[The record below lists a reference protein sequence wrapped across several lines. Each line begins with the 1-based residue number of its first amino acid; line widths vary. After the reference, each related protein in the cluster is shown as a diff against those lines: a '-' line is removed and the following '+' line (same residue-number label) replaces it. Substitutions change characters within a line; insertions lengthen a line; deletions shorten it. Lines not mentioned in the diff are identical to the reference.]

1 MRKQKIV
8 IGGVALVTGIAA
20 ALVAASASAG
30 TTTFEAESAGNT
42 LTGGARVVGCR
53 RCSDGNRVTAI
64 GLRGELRFNRVA
76 AKRTGVTKIQVT
88 YTSTEE
94 RIAQISVGGGVPT
107 VVEFPD
113 TRGAGRPGTLR
124 VVLGL
129 VAGDNTL
136 TFGNPAGPVPD
147 IDKIVIT
154 TDGPPPTVAPV
165 VPASGETGVTATASG
180 PARPGP
186 SSPAPSSPA
195 LGNPAPGS
203 PGPASTDGN
212 GGTLALEADVV
223 SLVNAER
230 AKAGCKKVTVDARLT
245 GAARGH
251 SAEMAALGFVSHTTP
266 QGVDFA
272 ARITRAGYKFSV
284 AAENIAKGRP
294 TAQDVM
300 SSWLNSPG
308 HKANI
313 VNCAYRD
320 IGVGVA
326 ADKTGTLLWVQDF
339 ATPL

>member
-1 MRKQKIV
+1 MRKQMYV
-8 IGGVALVTGIAA
+8 IGGVALVTVFAGG
-20 ALVAASASAG
+20 LVAASASAG
-30 TTTFEAESAGNT
+30 TATYEAESAGNT

-53 RCSDGNRVTAI
+53 RCSGGSRVSAVGASGKLT
-64 GLRGELRFNRVA
+64 FNSVA
-76 AKRTGVTKIQVT
+76 SKRTGSTKIQVT
-88 YTSTEE
+88 YTSTED
-94 RIAQISVGGGVPT
+94 RIVQVSVNGGVPT
-107 VVEFPD
+107 AVEFPG

-124 VVLGL
+124 IVLAL
-129 VAGDNTL
+129 RAGDNAL
-136 TFGNPAGPVPD
+136 AFSNPSGAAPD

-154 TDGPPPTVAPV
+154 TDGPPPTVAPAG
-165 VPASGETGVTATASG
+165 PASGQPGVTATASQ
-180 PARPGP
+180 PAGAVPGGRAASP
-186 SSPAPSSPA
+186 TGKPESTPENKNASSGAG
-195 LGNPAPGS
+195 GN
-203 PGPASTDGN
+203 
-212 GGTLALEADVV
+212 LALEADVV

-230 AKAGCKKVTVDARLT
+230 AKAGCKNVTVDARLT
-245 GAARGH
+245 GAARSH
-251 SAEMAALGFVSHTTP
+251 AAEMAARDYLSHTTSD
-266 QGVDFA
+266 GVDFA

-300 SSWLNSPG
+300 SSWMNSPG